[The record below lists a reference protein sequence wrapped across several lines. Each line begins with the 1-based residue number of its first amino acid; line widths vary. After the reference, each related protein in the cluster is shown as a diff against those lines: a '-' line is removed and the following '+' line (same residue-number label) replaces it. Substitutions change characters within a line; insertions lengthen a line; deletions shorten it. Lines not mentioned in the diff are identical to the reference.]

1 MMEISDH
8 VELEALAVIINIWV
22 KYWLSATTTAAN
34 SASFSISFIRNR
46 ARTFVKPMQFEWGEG
61 DDVRWLK
68 DFFTRFSDLKLKKK
82 FWIF

>member
-46 ARTFVKPMQFEWGEG
+46 ARAFVKPMQFEWGEG
-61 DDVRWLK
+61 GGLGDWRTFLP
-68 DFFTRFSDLKLKKK
+68 DFQA
-82 FWIF
+82 